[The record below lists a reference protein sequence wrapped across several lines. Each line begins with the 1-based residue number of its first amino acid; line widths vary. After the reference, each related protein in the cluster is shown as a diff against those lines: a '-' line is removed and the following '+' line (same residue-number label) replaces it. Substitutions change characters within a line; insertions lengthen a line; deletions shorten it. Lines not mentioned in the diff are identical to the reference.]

1 MAGGQSSEFA
11 LIGRYFS
18 RPTPSAVLGP
28 GDDCALL
35 APSPGR
41 QLAVTTDMLVAGT
54 HFLPDTD
61 PRNLGWKA
69 LAVNL
74 SDLAAMGARPRWA
87 LLAGSLPG
95 ADEAWIAAF
104 ADGFFKCAKRY
115 GAEVIGG
122 DTTRGPRCL
131 CVTAIGELPA
141 GSALRRDGA
150 RLDDDIWVSG
160 QPGLAALGL
169 ALLPQRTTLPEML
182 AKRCILALQ
191 RPLPRVELGLRLR
204 GIATSAIDVSDGLL
218 ADLGHIAERSGC
230 AAAVKL
236 VQLPHLPKGESYDA
250 DLRRIALECQLTG
263 GDDYEL
269 CFTAPG
275 TQSLAIAQIAATLE
289 LPLWNIG
296 EMVAG
301 PTGEV
306 TVLDPDGKPV
316 EFGQKGYDH
325 FGQAA

>member
-1 MAGGQSSEFA
+1 MPSEFE
-11 LIGRYFS
+11 LIARHFT
-18 RPTPSAVLGP
+18 RATPSAVLGP
-28 GDDCALL
+28 GDDCALVAPAPGMEL
-35 APSPGR
+35 A
-41 QLAVTTDMLVAGT
+41 LTTDMLVEGT

-61 PRNLGWKA
+61 PGQLGWKT

-74 SDLAAMGARPRWA
+74 SDLAAMGARPRWV
-87 LLAGSLPG
+87 LLAGALPN
-95 ADEAWIAAF
+95 ADESWIAAF

-169 ALLPQRTTLPEML
+169 ALLQQRTTLPEML

-218 ADLGHIAERSGC
+218 ADLGHILERSGL
-230 AAAVKL
+230 A
-236 VQLPHLPKGESYDA
+236 A
-250 DLRRIALECQLTG
+250 DLFEGQFPLIPPGSVPKLAREAQIGG

-269 CFTAPG
+269 CFTTP
-275 TQSLAIAQIAATLE
+275 IAARQQVVMLAAE
-289 LPLWNIG
+289 LDLPLWRIG
-296 EMVAG
+296 YTV
-301 PTGEV
+301 PT
-306 TVLDPDGKPV
+306 TDARAIADIRLIDADGQPLPLPK
-316 EFGQKGYDH
+316 KGFDH
-325 FGQAA
+325 FD